1 MSQDLNPRKKSK
13 KKLCPE
19 PAGWLVYL
27 GYQFVTSV
35 TTAQLLGQTLVEGAD
50 TAARRR
56 QVVVAVLRC
65 DWWRLSHVSCDWSGQ
80 QTPGDARA
88 VTRSRGHAEAGPG
101 QTPAHPHQAPGGHV
115 SRLSSLRV
123 PYCIIIFL
131 TKFNISK

>member
-13 KKLCPE
+13 KKLSPE

-56 QVVVAVLRC
+56 QVAAVLRC
-65 DWWRLSHVSCDWSGQ
+65 DWWIVMCHVSCDWCTGQ
-80 QTPGDARA
+80 QAPGHARA
-88 VTRSRGHAEAGPG
+88 VTLSRGHAEAGPG
-101 QTPAHPHQAPGGHV
+101 QTPAHPHQAPGRHV
-115 SRLSSLRV
+115 SHVTFITTCVYHNGRL
-123 PYCIIIFL
+123 
-131 TKFNISK
+131 

>member
-13 KKLCPE
+13 KKLCPD

-65 DWWRLSHVSCDWSGQ
+65 DWWRLSHVSCDWSTGQ

-88 VTRSRGHAEAGPG
+88 VTRSRGHAEAGAG

-115 SRLSSLRV
+115 SRLSSHACISV
-123 PYCIIIFL
+123 SYCIIIFL
-131 TKFNISK
+131 MK

>member
-13 KKLCPE
+13 KKLCPD

-56 QVVVAVLRC
+56 QVAAVLRS
-65 DWWRLSHVSCDWSGQ
+65 DWWSC
-80 QTPGDARA
+80 
-88 VTRSRGHAEAGPG
+88 VT
-101 QTPAHPHQAPGGHV
+101 
-115 SRLSSLRV
+115 
-123 PYCIIIFL
+123 
-131 TKFNISK
+131 